1 MIANRHIFRRV
12 VRPSLVI
19 IASFIVIFY
28 TLFPFYWVL
37 SVSIKPEQQIFA
49 RELSLIPHDFTLEN
63 YRGLFEFLRFER
75 YLRNSMVVTL
85 STTVFTLALAIP
97 AAYAFAR
104 FRFRGRRPMITSLLL
119 LYLIPPIVLLV
130 PLLVIFK
137 TLHLMNTF
145 PGLILADSTL
155 TIPLATW
162 LLVGYFASLPREL
175 DEAALMDGCTPMGA
189 LIRVVLPLAR
199 PGIVAAGLFVFIM
212 TWNEFLF
219 AFMFASRDTVKP
231 LPPVLRSFVRG
242 ESGVF
247 WGTIMASA
255 TLTTLPVAILFLF
268 FQRYLIGGL
277 STGAVKG

>member
-1 MIANRHIFRRV
+1 
-12 VRPSLVI
+12 
-19 IASFIVIFY
+19 
-28 TLFPFYWVL
+28 
-37 SVSIKPEQQIFA
+37 
-49 RELSLIPHDFTLEN
+49 
-63 YRGLFEFLRFER
+63 
-75 YLRNSMVVTL
+75 
-85 STTVFTLALAIP
+85 
-97 AAYAFAR
+97 
-104 FRFRGRRPMITSLLL
+104 
-119 LYLIPPIVLLV
+119 
-130 PLLVIFK
+130 
-137 TLHLMNTF
+137 MNTF

>member
-1 MIANRHIFRRV
+1 MIADRHIFRRV
-12 VRPSLVI
+12 VRPSLLI

-49 RELSLIPHDFTLEN
+49 RELSLMPQDFTLEN
-63 YRGLFEFLRFER
+63 YRRLFEFLRFER
-75 YLRNSMVVTL
+75 YLRNSLVVTL

-137 TLHLMNTF
+137 TFHLMNTF
-145 PGLILADSTL
+145 PGLILADSSL

-175 DEAALMDGCTPMGA
+175 EEAALVDGCTPMGA
-189 LIRVVLPLAR
+189 LVRVALPLAM

-219 AFMFASRDTVKP
+219 AFMFASRDNVKP

-255 TLTTLPVAILFLF
+255 ALTTLPVAILFLF
-268 FQRYLIGGL
+268 FQKYLIGGL